1 MRALALGLTFV
12 LGCGSMA
19 AAQTTPPTTA
29 PKHLAFPTAE
39 GFGANAVGGRGGRV
53 IYVTNLN
60 DSGPGSLREAVTAT
74 GPRNVVFAV
83 SGTIQLQTRLTI
95 REPFL
100 TIAGQTAPGD
110 GICLSGQDT
119 LIQSHDVIVRHI
131 RFRPGD
137 ILPGEKDALSIVD
150 GVNVIIDH
158 CSATWSIDEA
168 LSTTKGSNGVTVQW
182 CIIAEA
188 LHNSQHAKGN
198 HGYGGIMQGEA
209 ITYHHNLYAHNRS
222 RNPRPQSGYSDF
234 RNNVIYDWNG
244 MAGYAEDNT
253 FRFNYVN
260 NYLKP
265 GPGTVSDRNIAF
277 HTGKTKAQMYS
288 SGNVLEGVNKPG
300 EDDKAL
306 IKVRNG
312 GVMVEKPF
320 DFPAIKMDS
329 AEVAYQRV
337 LENVGAT
344 LPKRDAVD
352 ARIIATVRDG
362 TGKLLDSQKE
372 VGGWPEL
379 KSQPAPADADK
390 DGLPDAWE
398 AKYQL
403 SSSDASDQAKDA
415 DGDRYTNLEEYF
427 NGTDPLKKD

>member
-1 MRALALGLTFV
+1 
-12 LGCGSMA
+12 MA
-19 AAQTTPPTTA
+19 TIGIGVSVASAQPSAAPSTA
-29 PKHLAFPTAE
+29 PSQLAFPTAE
-39 GFGANAVGGRGGRV
+39 GFGAHSVGGRGGWV
-53 IYVTNLN
+53 IFVTNLN
-60 DSGPGSLREAVTAT
+60 DDGPGSLREAVSAS

-83 SGTIQLQTRLTI
+83 SGTIQLKTRLTI
-95 REPFL
+95 SEPFL

-110 GICLSGQDT
+110 GICIAGQDT
-119 LIQSHDVIVRHI
+119 LIRTHDVIVRHM

-168 LSTTKGSNGVTVQW
+168 LSTTKGSNNVTVQW
-182 CIIAEA
+182 TIIAEA

-198 HGYGGIMQGEA
+198 HGYGGIIQGQA

-222 RNPRPQSGYSDF
+222 RNPRPESGYSDF

-253 FRFNYVN
+253 FRFNYVG

-265 GPGTVSDRNIAF
+265 GPGTQTNRDIAF
-277 HTGKTKAQMYS
+277 HTGKTKAQMYA

-300 EDDKAL
+300 EDDKQL

-312 GVMVEKPF
+312 GVMVDRPF
-320 DFPAIKMDS
+320 DFPPIKMDP

-337 LENVGAT
+337 LEEVGAT

-352 ARIIATVRDG
+352 ARIIASVRDG
-362 TGKLLDSQKE
+362 TGKLLDTQKE

-379 KSQPAPADADK
+379 KSAPAPEDADR

-398 AKYQL
+398 AQHQL
-403 SSSDASDQAKDA
+403 DSTNPADQSMDA
-415 DGDRYTNLEEYF
+415 DGDGYTNLEEYF
-427 NGTDPLKKD
+427 NNTDPHRND